1 MTAHETSD
9 RENKESWWSR
19 LKQGLKKSSDKI
31 EDGLKTIFVRRKL
44 DQDML
49 LELEDLLLTTDM
61 GVATVSKII
70 EHLASQKMNRE
81 ISIEEVK
88 TVLCAAVAEILK
100 PVAQPLCLDSSAS
113 PHVIL
118 VVGVNGSGK
127 TTTIGKLGKIWKA
140 QGLSVEIAAG
150 DTFRAAAVEQLQIWG
165 ERLEIPVITA
175 PLHSDAAALA
185 YQALERAKKNK
196 TDILII
202 DTAGRLHN
210 KSHLMEELQ
219 KIRRVLQKIDE
230 TAPQTTLLVLD
241 ATTGQNA
248 HQQVRV
254 FKEIIGITGLIM
266 TKLDGTA
273 RGGVVVGLA
282 EKFALPIHALG
293 VGEKA
298 DDLKPFDAIEFA
310 NHLMGLESLPP
321 SHES

>member
-1 MTAHETSD
+1 
-9 RENKESWWSR
+9 
-19 LKQGLKKSSDKI
+19 
-31 EDGLKTIFVRRKL
+31 
-44 DQDML
+44 
-49 LELEDLLLTTDM
+49 
-61 GVATVSKII
+61 
-70 EHLASQKMNRE
+70 
-81 ISIEEVK
+81 
-88 TVLCAAVAEILK
+88 
-100 PVAQPLCLDSSAS
+100 
-113 PHVIL
+113 
-118 VVGVNGSGK
+118 
-127 TTTIGKLGKIWKA
+127 
-140 QGLSVEIAAG
+140 
-150 DTFRAAAVEQLQIWG
+150 
-165 ERLEIPVITA
+165 
-175 PLHSDAAALA
+175 
-185 YQALERAKKNK
+185 
-196 TDILII
+196 
-202 DTAGRLHN
+202 
-210 KSHLMEELQ
+210 MEELQ